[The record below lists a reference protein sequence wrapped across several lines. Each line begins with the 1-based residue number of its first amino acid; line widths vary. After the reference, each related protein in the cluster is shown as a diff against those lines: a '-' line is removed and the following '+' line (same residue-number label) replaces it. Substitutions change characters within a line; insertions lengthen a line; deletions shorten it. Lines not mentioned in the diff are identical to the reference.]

1 MFQISESTV
10 EYCLLARRGMTLSPL
25 SGLIRLQAFAHVL
38 VITAANL
45 FIAVVAGCLIYLFFL
60 VVKVKFVFGLL
71 FVL

>member
-1 MFQISESTV
+1 
-10 EYCLLARRGMTLSPL
+10 MTLSPL

-45 FIAVVAGCLIYLFFL
+45 FIAVVAGCLVYLFFL